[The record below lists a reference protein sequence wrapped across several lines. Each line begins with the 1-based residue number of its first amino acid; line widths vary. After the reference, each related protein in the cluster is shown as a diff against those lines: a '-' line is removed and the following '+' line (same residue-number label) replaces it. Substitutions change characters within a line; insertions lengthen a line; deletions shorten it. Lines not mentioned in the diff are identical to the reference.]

1 MKMSSTEPKTS
12 RKQNAKNKFVCQIKS
27 ITSVTK
33 VVLTIITPT
42 SAMPAIEQIN

>member
-1 MKMSSTEPKTS
+1 MTSTEPNTS

-42 SAMPAIEQIN
+42 SAMPAMQQMK